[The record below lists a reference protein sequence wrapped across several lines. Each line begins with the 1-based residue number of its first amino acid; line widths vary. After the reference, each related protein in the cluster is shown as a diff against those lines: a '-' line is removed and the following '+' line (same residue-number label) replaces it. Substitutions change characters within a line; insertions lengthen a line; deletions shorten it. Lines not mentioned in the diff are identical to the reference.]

1 MTAVSCNL
9 CGANKFT
16 VRFPAGTA
24 QASQIV
30 TCDACGLMYANP
42 RAAEPDHVQI
52 ERYDPDF
59 VENLVQRGGARVRKE
74 SLQVRDYDVTRK
86 FLAARYPARGELLE
100 VGSGLGYLLAFFR
113 DDGWRVLGVEPDAGL
128 NRHAEKVLGLRV
140 KSAILPHA
148 DIPSDSMDVV
158 LMMHVIEHVPDP
170 HSTMSEIFR
179 VLRPGGT
186 LVMETP
192 CYDTLTFRILGRRER
207 SLSCGGHIYFFTT
220 HTLEQL
226 ATKAGFQILRNDRVG
241 RSLSLGRLLYNV
253 GVVSKS
259 AQVQRFLSKLS
270 RTLRLDRL
278 SFSINLRDMQR
289 LYLQKPNV
297 PRQSNA

>member
-1 MTAVSCNL
+1 
-9 CGANKFT
+9 
-16 VRFPAGTA
+16 
-24 QASQIV
+24 
-30 TCDACGLMYANP
+30 MYANP

-52 ERYDPDF
+52 EAYDPDF
-59 VENLVQRGGARVRKE
+59 VENLVRSGGARVRKE
-74 SLQVRDYDVTRK
+74 SLQVRDYDDTRK
-86 FLAARYPARGELLE
+86 FLAARYPGRGELLE

-113 DDGWRVLGVEPDAGL
+113 NDGWRVLGVEPNAGL

-140 KSAILPHA
+140 RSAILPHA

-170 HSTMSEIFR
+170 HSTMREIFR

-186 LVMETP
+186 FVMETP

-226 ATKAGFQILRNDRVG
+226 ATKAGFHILRNDRVG
-241 RSLSLGRLLYNV
+241 RSLTLGRLLYNV

-270 RTLRLDRL
+270 RTLQLDRL
-278 SFSINLRDMQR
+278 SFTINLRDMQR

-297 PRQSNA
+297 PAQSNG

>member
-1 MTAVSCNL
+1 M
-9 CGANKFT
+9 
-16 VRFPAGTA
+16 
-24 QASQIV
+24 
-30 TCDACGLMYANP
+30 
-42 RAAEPDHVQI
+42 
-52 ERYDPDF
+52 
-59 VENLVQRGGARVRKE
+59 
-74 SLQVRDYDVTRK
+74 
-86 FLAARYPARGELLE
+86 
-100 VGSGLGYLLAFFR
+100 
-113 DDGWRVLGVEPDAGL
+113 LGVEPNTGL
-128 NRHAEKVLGLRV
+128 NRHAEKVLRLRV
-140 KSAILPHA
+140 RSAILPHA

-170 HSTMSEIFR
+170 HSTIREIFR

-186 LVMETP
+186 FVMETP
-192 CYDTLTFRILGRRER
+192 CYNTLTFKILGRRER

-226 ATKAGFQILRNDRVG
+226 ATKAGFHILRNDRVG
-241 RSLSLGRLLYNV
+241 RSLTLGRLLYNV

-270 RTLRLDRL
+270 RTLQLDRL

-297 PRQSNA
+297 SASEQCLAIDALACGAAHRSKHQSRRLPQGRLRDCGHAG